1 MQNPD
6 LIGTVHDFLI
16 SKKLARGF
24 LVIEIFLLGLFMK
37 TIAKRLADSPYPKS
51 FLEHFSRGGRQ
62 KERNT

>member
-24 LVIEIFLLGLFMK
+24 LVIEIPAW
-37 TIAKRLADSPYPKS
+37 IIH
-51 FLEHFSRGGRQ
+51 ENHC
-62 KERNT
+62 